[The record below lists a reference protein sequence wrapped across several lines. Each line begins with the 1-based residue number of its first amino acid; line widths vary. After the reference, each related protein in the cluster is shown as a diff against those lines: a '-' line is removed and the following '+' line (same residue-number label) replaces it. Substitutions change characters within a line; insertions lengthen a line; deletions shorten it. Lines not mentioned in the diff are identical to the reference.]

1 MARAVLDASAL
12 VALVLRERGGDVVA
26 QIATAG
32 AVTSATNMAET
43 LTVCR
48 RKGHRQPSDELLADL
63 CELGVRVE
71 PVTEEDCLEI
81 AYLLRR
87 SDELKAQRPD
97 LGSLS
102 LADATC
108 FALGR
113 RLGLP
118 VVVSD
123 TTWEILEVGVR
134 ALPFR

>member
-1 MARAVLDASAL
+1 MAKSVLDASAL
-12 VALVLRERGGDVVA
+12 VALVLQERGGNV
-26 QIATAG
+26 IARIVEAG

-48 RKGHRQPSDELLADL
+48 RSGHRQPSDELLADL
-63 CELGVRVE
+63 RELGIGIE
-71 PVTEEDCLEI
+71 PVTDTDCLEI

-87 SDELKAQRPD
+87 SDELKAQQPA

-113 RLGLP
+113 RLELP

-123 TTWEILEVGVR
+123 TTWEILDVGVQV
-134 ALPFR
+134 LPFR